1 MAREAPARL
10 ADLRDN
16 AMLGQIVRFGIAG
29 GISTLIYS
37 AVYLPLT
44 FWVFPRDHAVYAVP
58 FAFAVAVTAGYFL
71 HSRWSF
77 RDHGARRGGWQQA
90 QFVGVQATGMALN
103 AIVTWIGTA
112 HFGLP
117 AWAPLLPAV
126 ALATI
131 VTFILNRWLVF
142 A

>member
-1 MAREAPARL
+1 MKASGL
-10 ADLRDN
+10 
-16 AMLGQIVRFGIAG
+16 LGQLIRFAIVG

-37 AVYLPLT
+37 AVYVPLT
-44 FWVFPRDHAVYAVP
+44 LYVFARAHAVYAVP
-58 FAFAVAVTAGYFL
+58 FAFAVAVTAGFFM

-77 RDHGARRGGWQQA
+77 KGHGSSAPGPRQQA
-90 QFVGVQATGMALN
+90 KFVAVQATGMALN
-103 AIVTWIGTA
+103 AVVTWVGTA
-112 HFGLP
+112 VLGFSPLV
-117 AWAPLLPAV
+117 PLLPAV